1 MSTSYFCDIIDS
13 NEFKLFYRVDY
24 HEVYYVYHVVY
35 YAYHVVYYVVYHV
48 VTTMCHVGWL
58 IMTVLQNGSFWVVVG
73 SFCSIQTDEFNPHT
87 WIVILIVTHN
97 IFVTNFSFTLTLHNL
112 SINYIELTSRFLI
125 NLIDIL
131 QNINL
136 YFLLFYYQYLILN
149 IKNNIIWQI
158 FAIEINKLI
167 LILILS
173 KFQILFQ
180 LSWYLKFSYTVQVY
194 IDVLLINKYLDFKVS
209 VVFYKFLF
217 VSYFKPLLT
226 PLC

>member
-35 YAYHVVYYVVYHV
+35 YVVYHV

-58 IMTVLQNGSFWVVVG
+58 IMTVLQNGSFWLVVG

-87 WIVILIVTHN
+87 WVVILIVTHN

-209 VVFYKFLF
+209 VVFYKFLLF
-217 VSYFKPLLT
+217 HILNPY
-226 PLC
+226 

>member
-13 NEFKLFYRVDY
+13 TEFKLFYRVDY
-24 HEVYYVYHVVY
+24 HEVYYV
-35 YAYHVVYYVVYHV
+35 YHVVYYVVYHV

-209 VVFYKFLF
+209 VVFYKFLLF
-217 VSYFKPLLT
+217 HILNPY
-226 PLC
+226 

>member
-24 HEVYYVYHVVY
+24 HEVYYV
-35 YAYHVVYYVVYHV
+35 YHVVYYVVYHV

-131 QNINL
+131 QLI
-136 YFLLFYYQYLILN
+136 FFIILLSI
-149 IKNNIIWQI
+149 
-158 FAIEINKLI
+158 
-167 LILILS
+167 
-173 KFQILFQ
+173 
-180 LSWYLKFSYTVQVY
+180 
-194 IDVLLINKYLDFKVS
+194 
-209 VVFYKFLF
+209 
-217 VSYFKPLLT
+217 SYFKYKKQHYLT
-226 PLC
+226 NICHWNK

>member
-13 NEFKLFYRVDY
+13 TEFKLFYHVD
-24 HEVYYVYHVVY
+24 
-35 YAYHVVYYVVYHV
+35 YHVVYYVVYHV

-73 SFCSIQTDEFNPHT
+73 SFCSIQIDEFNPHT

-97 IFVTNFSFTLTLHNL
+97 IVTNFSFTLTLHNL

-125 NLIDIL
+125 NLIDVL

-158 FAIEINKLI
+158 FAIEIN
-167 LILILS
+167 
-173 KFQILFQ
+173 
-180 LSWYLKFSYTVQVY
+180 
-194 IDVLLINKYLDFKVS
+194 
-209 VVFYKFLF
+209 
-217 VSYFKPLLT
+217 
-226 PLC
+226 

>member
-58 IMTVLQNGSFWVVVG
+58 IMTVLQNGSFWLVVG

-180 LSWYLKFSYTVQVY
+180 LSWYLK
-194 IDVLLINKYLDFKVS
+194 I
-209 VVFYKFLF
+209 
-217 VSYFKPLLT
+217 
-226 PLC
+226 